1 MVPGTSHSVH
11 LEPRPWRLELSN
23 HSKRSRL
30 RSTSGRS
37 TFTSL
42 LVLSL
47 SHRGQNKLVFPRTGN
62 LYQAFSHSFAMH
74 LGMVPSHVYVAR
86 KKFLVGIVGLKNPI
100 GDPLNIVSSSQSKNF
115 NLSVMSYII
124 SPVKFEPES
133 SSSQLYIFTLFVKLY
148 RKAIHCTLW

>member
-1 MVPGTSHSVH
+1 
-11 LEPRPWRLELSN
+11 
-23 HSKRSRL
+23 
-30 RSTSGRS
+30 
-37 TFTSL
+37 
-42 LVLSL
+42 
-47 SHRGQNKLVFPRTGN
+47 
-62 LYQAFSHSFAMH
+62 MH

-86 KKFLVGIVGLKNPI
+86 EKIFLVGIVGLKNPI

>member
-1 MVPGTSHSVH
+1 MYTLH
-11 LEPRPWRLELSN
+11 E
-23 HSKRSRL
+23 
-30 RSTSGRS
+30 
-37 TFTSL
+37 
-42 LVLSL
+42 
-47 SHRGQNKLVFPRTGN
+47 
-62 LYQAFSHSFAMH
+62 
-74 LGMVPSHVYVAR
+74 

-148 RKAIHCTLW
+148 RRAIHCTLW